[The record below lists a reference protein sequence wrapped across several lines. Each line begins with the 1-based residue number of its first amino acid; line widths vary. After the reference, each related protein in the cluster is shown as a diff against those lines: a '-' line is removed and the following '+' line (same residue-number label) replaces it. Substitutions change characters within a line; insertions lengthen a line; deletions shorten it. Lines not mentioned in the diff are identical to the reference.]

1 MTARDFSD
9 LFKGVVILRRVVE
22 AAGISESAWYAAV
35 NRERELT
42 LDEHTRLREALKEHA
57 REIATMA
64 KDVKP

>member
-22 AAGISESAWYAAV
+22 GAGISESAWYAAV

-42 LDEHTRLREALKEHA
+42 LDEHIRLREALKEHA